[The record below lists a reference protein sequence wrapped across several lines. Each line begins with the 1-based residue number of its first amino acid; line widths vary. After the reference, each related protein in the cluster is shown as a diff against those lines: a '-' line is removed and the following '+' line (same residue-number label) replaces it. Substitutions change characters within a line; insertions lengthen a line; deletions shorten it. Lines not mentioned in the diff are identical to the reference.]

1 MTRSTHG
8 YQFAHSMQVE
18 LTLQGKMCNGMIE
31 SISKACWAHTSATKR
46 FFFLL
51 LVLTVLST
59 GQGSGCLRPFMVQ
72 HGSANLSETNMSYFP
87 VGTVLEYH
95 CDPGYLTDGP
105 SILTCTAL
113 GHWSS
118 EPPRCIRSDVC
129 QPPYQPD
136 NGGYTCHPSPCRRL
150 SHGTVIEYFCD
161 EGYILKGDYKYLTC
175 QYGEWDSLMQIS
187 CLMEQGCVRP
197 YMVQNSWVNLTETN
211 RGLFPVGTVLQYS
224 CDPGYLPDGPSILTC
239 TTLGRWSSEPPR
251 CIRSGACLPLSEPEN
266 GGYTCH
272 PSPCR
277 MFSHGTVIEFF
288 CDKGFVLK
296 GDYNY
301 LTCQDGQWDGPMQIS
316 CVIQGCTRPFMEQ
329 HVSSNLTGT
338 KNNSFPVGTVLE
350 YRCDPGYLPDGPR
363 ILTCT
368 TLGHWSSEPPRCI
381 RSDVCQPPYQ
391 PENGGYTCHPSPCRR
406 LSHGTVIEYFCDEGY
421 ILKGDYKYL
430 TCQYGEW
437 DSLMQISCLMEQDS
451 VPTLPL
457 GMPALSIVSSTA
469 SSVALILLL
478 VVLFVLLQPKLKS
491 FHRRDQGVSGQPVS
505 IMVEGVQVTLPSYE
519 EAVSGSGVQASS
531 LGSESRVQI
540 VLSEGQHA
548 TAPEAGPSRP
558 SSLKQQHSEM
568 AVVHPVSQSSSSSSP
583 TPSSST
589 WALEHAGAAALPSSQ
604 RRPSA
609 GSDQHSLTLMD
620 SEMDYSDDM
629 PLLKE
634 A

>member
-1 MTRSTHG
+1 
-8 YQFAHSMQVE
+8 
-18 LTLQGKMCNGMIE
+18 MCNGMIE

-46 FFFLL
+46 CFFLL
-51 LVLTVLST
+51 LMLTVLST

-95 CDPGYLTDGP
+95 CDPGYLTNGP

-118 EPPRCIRSDVC
+118 EPPHCIHSD
-129 QPPYQPD
+129 
-136 NGGYTCHPSPCRRL
+136 
-150 SHGTVIEYFCD
+150 
-161 EGYILKGDYKYLTC
+161 
-175 QYGEWDSLMQIS
+175 
-187 CLMEQGCVRP
+187 GCVRP

-316 CVIQGCTRPFMEQ
+316 CVRQGCMRPFMEQ
-329 HVSSNLTGT
+329 HVLTNLTET

-350 YRCDPGYLPDGPR
+350 YHCDPGYLPDGPS

-368 TLGHWSSEPPRCI
+368 ALGHWSSEPPRCI

-391 PENGGYTCHPSPCRR
+391 PENGGYTCHPSPCQR
-406 LSHGTVIEYFCDEGY
+406 LTHGTVIEYFCDEGY

-437 DSLMQISCLMEQDS
+437 DSLMQTSCLMEQGKDS
-451 VPTLPL
+451 NPTLPL

-491 FHRRDQGVSGQPVS
+491 FHRRDQGVTGQPVS

-519 EAVSGSGVQASS
+519 EAVCGNDVSASALS
-531 LGSESRVQI
+531 SESRVQI

-548 TAPEAGPSRP
+548 TAEAGPSRP
-558 SSLKQQHSEM
+558 SSLKPQHSEM
-568 AVVHPVSQSSSSSSP
+568 AVVHPVPQSSSSSSP
-583 TPSSST
+583 APSSSA
-589 WALEHAGAAALPSSQ
+589 WALEHAGAAAPPSSQ

>member
-118 EPPRCIRSDVC
+118 EPPRCIRSD
-129 QPPYQPD
+129 
-136 NGGYTCHPSPCRRL
+136 
-150 SHGTVIEYFCD
+150 
-161 EGYILKGDYKYLTC
+161 
-175 QYGEWDSLMQIS
+175 
-187 CLMEQGCVRP
+187 GCVRP

-301 LTCQDGQWDGPMQIS
+301 LTCQDGQWDGPMQIN

-451 VPTLPL
+451 DPTLPL

-568 AVVHPVSQSSSSSSP
+568 AVVHPVSQSSSFSSP

>member
-1 MTRSTHG
+1 M
-8 YQFAHSMQVE
+8 VE

-105 SILTCTAL
+105 SILICTA
-113 GHWSS
+113 
-118 EPPRCIRSDVC
+118 
-129 QPPYQPD
+129 
-136 NGGYTCHPSPCRRL
+136 
-150 SHGTVIEYFCD
+150 
-161 EGYILKGDYKYLTC
+161 
-175 QYGEWDSLMQIS
+175 
-187 CLMEQGCVRP
+187 
-197 YMVQNSWVNLTETN
+197 
-211 RGLFPVGTVLQYS
+211 
-224 CDPGYLPDGPSILTC
+224 
-239 TTLGRWSSEPPR
+239 
-251 CIRSGACLPLSEPEN
+251 
-266 GGYTCH
+266 
-272 PSPCR
+272 
-277 MFSHGTVIEFF
+277 
-288 CDKGFVLK
+288 
-296 GDYNY
+296 
-301 LTCQDGQWDGPMQIS
+301 
-316 CVIQGCTRPFMEQ
+316 
-329 HVSSNLTGT
+329 
-338 KNNSFPVGTVLE
+338 
-350 YRCDPGYLPDGPR
+350 
-363 ILTCT
+363 
-368 TLGHWSSEPPRCI
+368 LGHWSSEPPRCI

-451 VPTLPL
+451 DPTLPL